1 MIRTGLLQHFVPRN
15 DGILT
20 FKIEQVYTHSIFK
33 MKFVIHMRQ
42 RNPAIYIMT
51 NKRNGTL
58 YTGVT
63 SNLIKRV
70 QEHKY
75 DNFRGFTKRYGCEL
89 LVYYELCENMYSA
102 IEREKQIK
110 GGSRKKKL
118 TLIENMNPN
127 WQDLYD
133 DLI

>member
-1 MIRTGLLQHFVPRN
+1 
-15 DGILT
+15 
-20 FKIEQVYTHSIFK
+20 
-33 MKFVIHMRQ
+33 MRQ
-42 RNPAIYIMT
+42 RNPAIYIMA

-75 DNFRGFTKRYGCEL
+75 DNGKGFTQRYGCEL
-89 LVYYELCENMYSA
+89 LVYYELCDNMYSA
-102 IEREKQIK
+102 IEREKKIK

-118 TLIENMNPN
+118 ALIEDMNPN

-133 DLI
+133 DLF